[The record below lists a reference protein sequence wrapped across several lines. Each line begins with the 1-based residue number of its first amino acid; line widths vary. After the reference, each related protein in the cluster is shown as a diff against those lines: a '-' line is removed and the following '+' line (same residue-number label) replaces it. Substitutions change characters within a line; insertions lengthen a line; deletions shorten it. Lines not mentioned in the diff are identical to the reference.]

1 MYASISTS
9 NCRNFSAKS
18 NQMNTS
24 LKNQKLKELLKLK
37 EIDLCQNILSNASE
51 EDLSNALFLQLAN
64 ETERVLGN
72 REKALAYAQLLQKK
86 FPTRPVGHAKV
97 AQDLLTLGY
106 LEQAIQTVEEIIR
119 SHPENQLLLQVAAQA
134 HRKNG
139 NLLKALQYSRALIKV
154 SPERLIGFHYTSK
167 DLLKLNKFTECIHTT
182 RDGLDKH
189 KGDLYLLQLGIE
201 AARAKKDID
210 QVLDLSNQ
218 LKIFHPEDPSGF
230 TCSAQSYL
238 QNQNLNQAL
247 HTTYEGLTRHPKNP
261 LLLQLGIESARSL
274 GETSQSLAFGERL
287 LSILPN
293 EATAYCT
300 TAKDLI
306 DLSRADEALVRIKA
320 GLEKQPGNIQLIQ
333 AGIEASR
340 SLGKTSQSLAF
351 GERLLSILPN
361 EATAYCTTAKDLI
374 DLSRADEALVRIKA
388 GLEKQ
393 PGNIQLIQ
401 AGIEASR
408 SNDNHKSA
416 VEYGKALI
424 SLLPNEYH
432 GYLNISRDL
441 TELGNLKDAEKI
453 ITKLQRIHPNTPEP
467 ICHAR
472 DFYRR
477 IGNRKKSLALS
488 TRMCNRFGKTDL
500 NLLEEASD
508 LIALGHLKDSRLTK
522 LPSTVC
528 DRTQIES
535 TIKFLLEE
543 KTHSVI
549 PPNTRSTL
557 SALKVYSHF
566 NKDFNPIH
574 IDTGSLQEQIVIC
587 VIHIGK
593 CAGESILNTLQKN
606 ITKKNTRIIEF
617 HIFDADMIL
626 PAFFHTTLQ
635 CTNIHWIILT
645 RDPLTR
651 WISAFNWDKHIFSIN
666 SHLYCHAHFKHLMQ
680 KYKNAKKLIKDL
692 IRNKEAAFEL
702 SSFHHLACGHMQMG
716 QAWYLERFPI
726 DKLST
731 SQTSVIRTEHIAY
744 DYERC
749 IHDLENRF
757 PCLKTNYKT
766 DIDRTKSNYQNCYRH
781 DRFTKVNDLTID
793 EINFM
798 KNFLSNDYTYHNQII
813 QKYLATNS

>member
-1 MYASISTS
+1 
-9 NCRNFSAKS
+9 
-18 NQMNTS
+18 MNTS

-86 FPTRPVGHAKV
+86 FPTRPIGHAKV

-106 LEQAIQTVEEIIR
+106 LEQAIETVEEIIR
-119 SHPENQLLLQVAAQA
+119 SHPDNQLLLQVAAQA

-238 QNQNLNQAL
+238 HNQNLNQAL
-247 HTTYEGLTRHPKNP
+247 HTINEGLTRHPKNP

-274 GETSQSLAFGERL
+274 GE
-287 LSILPN
+287 
-293 EATAYCT
+293 
-300 TAKDLI
+300 
-306 DLSRADEALVRIKA
+306 
-320 GLEKQPGNIQLIQ
+320 
-333 AGIEASR
+333 
-340 SLGKTSQSLAF
+340 TSQSLAF

>member
-1 MYASISTS
+1 
-9 NCRNFSAKS
+9 
-18 NQMNTS
+18 
-24 LKNQKLKELLKLK
+24 
-37 EIDLCQNILSNASE
+37 
-51 EDLSNALFLQLAN
+51 
-64 ETERVLGN
+64 
-72 REKALAYAQLLQKK
+72 
-86 FPTRPVGHAKV
+86 
-97 AQDLLTLGY
+97 
-106 LEQAIQTVEEIIR
+106 
-119 SHPENQLLLQVAAQA
+119 
-134 HRKNG
+134 
-139 NLLKALQYSRALIKV
+139 
-154 SPERLIGFHYTSK
+154 
-167 DLLKLNKFTECIHTT
+167 
-182 RDGLDKH
+182 
-189 KGDLYLLQLGIE
+189 
-201 AARAKKDID
+201 
-210 QVLDLSNQ
+210 
-218 LKIFHPEDPSGF
+218 
-230 TCSAQSYL
+230 
-238 QNQNLNQAL
+238 
-247 HTTYEGLTRHPKNP
+247 
-261 LLLQLGIESARSL
+261 
-274 GETSQSLAFGERL
+274 
-287 LSILPN
+287 
-293 EATAYCT
+293 
-300 TAKDLI
+300 
-306 DLSRADEALVRIKA
+306 
-320 GLEKQPGNIQLIQ
+320 
-333 AGIEASR
+333 
-340 SLGKTSQSLAF
+340 
-351 GERLLSILPN
+351 
-361 EATAYCTTAKDLI
+361 
-374 DLSRADEALVRIKA
+374 
-388 GLEKQ
+388 
-393 PGNIQLIQ
+393 
-401 AGIEASR
+401 
-408 SNDNHKSA
+408 
-416 VEYGKALI
+416 
-424 SLLPNEYH
+424 
-432 GYLNISRDL
+432 
-441 TELGNLKDAEKI
+441 
-453 ITKLQRIHPNTPEP
+453 
-467 ICHAR
+467 
-472 DFYRR
+472 
-477 IGNRKKSLALS
+477 
-488 TRMCNRFGKTDL
+488 MCNRFGKTDL

-593 CAGESILNTLQKN
+593 CAGESILNTLQNN
-606 ITKKNTRIIEF
+606 ITKKKARIIEF

-680 KYKNAKKLIKDL
+680 KYKNAKKLIKGL

-757 PCLKTNYKT
+757 PCLKTNHKT

-813 QKYLATNS
+813 QKYLVTNS

>member
-1 MYASISTS
+1 
-9 NCRNFSAKS
+9 
-18 NQMNTS
+18 MNTS

-86 FPTRPVGHAKV
+86 FPTRPIGHAKV

-106 LEQAIQTVEEIIR
+106 LEQAIETVEEIIR

-189 KGDLYLLQLGIE
+189 EGDLYLLQLGIE

-238 QNQNLNQAL
+238 HNQNFNQAL
-247 HTTYEGLTRHPKNP
+247 HTINEGLTRHPKNP
-261 LLLQLGIESARSL
+261 LLLQLGIE
-274 GETSQSLAFGERL
+274 
-287 LSILPN
+287 
-293 EATAYCT
+293 
-300 TAKDLI
+300 
-306 DLSRADEALVRIKA
+306 
-320 GLEKQPGNIQLIQ
+320 
-333 AGIEASR
+333 
-340 SLGKTSQSLAF
+340 
-351 GERLLSILPN
+351 
-361 EATAYCTTAKDLI
+361 
-374 DLSRADEALVRIKA
+374 
-388 GLEKQ
+388 
-393 PGNIQLIQ
+393 
-401 AGIEASR
+401 ASR
-408 SNDNHKSA
+408 SNENYKSA

-574 IDTGSLQEQIVIC
+574 IDAGSLQEQIVIC

-757 PCLKTNYKT
+757 PSLKTNHKT
-766 DIDRTKSNYQNCYRH
+766 DIDRTKSNYQNCYRR

>member
-1 MYASISTS
+1 
-9 NCRNFSAKS
+9 
-18 NQMNTS
+18 MNTS

-106 LEQAIQTVEEIIR
+106 LEQAIKTVEEIIR

-238 QNQNLNQAL
+238 HNQNLNQAL
-247 HTTYEGLTRHPKNP
+247 HTINEGLTRHPKNP
-261 LLLQLGIESARSL
+261 LLLQLGIE
-274 GETSQSLAFGERL
+274 
-287 LSILPN
+287 
-293 EATAYCT
+293 
-300 TAKDLI
+300 
-306 DLSRADEALVRIKA
+306 
-320 GLEKQPGNIQLIQ
+320 
-333 AGIEASR
+333 
-340 SLGKTSQSLAF
+340 
-351 GERLLSILPN
+351 
-361 EATAYCTTAKDLI
+361 
-374 DLSRADEALVRIKA
+374 
-388 GLEKQ
+388 
-393 PGNIQLIQ
+393 
-401 AGIEASR
+401 ASR
-408 SNDNHKSA
+408 SNENYKSA

-692 IRNKEAAFEL
+692 IRNNEAAFEL

>member
-1 MYASISTS
+1 
-9 NCRNFSAKS
+9 
-18 NQMNTS
+18 MNTS
-24 LKNQKLKELLKLK
+24 LKNQKLQESLKLK
-37 EIDLCQNILSNASE
+37 EIDLCQNILFNASE

-64 ETERVLGN
+64 ETERLLGN
-72 REKALAYAQLLQKK
+72 RDKALAYAQLLQKK

-97 AQDLLTLGY
+97 AQDLLSLGY
-106 LEQAIQTVEEIIR
+106 LDQAIQTVEEIIR
-119 SHPENQLLLQVAAQA
+119 GHPENQLLLQVAAQA
-134 HRKNG
+134 YRESG

-154 SPERLIGFHYTSK
+154 SPDRLIGFHYTSK
-167 DLLKLNKFTECIHTT
+167 DLLKLNKFTECIHTA
-182 RDGLDKH
+182 RDGLDRH

-201 AARAKKDID
+201 AARANKDID
-210 QVLDLSNQ
+210 QVLDLSTQ
-218 LKIFHPEDPSGF
+218 LKTFHPEDPSGF

-238 QNQNLNQAL
+238 HNQNLNQAL
-247 HTTYEGLTRHPKNP
+247 HTINEGLTRHPKNP

-274 GETSQSLAFGERL
+274 GETSQSLVFGERL

-306 DLSRADEALVRIKA
+306 DLSRGDEALVRIKE
-320 GLEKQPGNIQLIQ
+320 GLTKQPKSIQLIQ

-351 GERLLSILPN
+351 GEDLLSISPN
-361 EATAYCTTAKDLI
+361 EATAYCTIARDLI
-374 DLSRADEALVRIKA
+374 DLSRADEALVRIEE
-388 GLEKQ
+388 GLTKQ
-393 PGNIQLIQ
+393 PKSIQLIQ

-408 SNDNHKSA
+408 SNENHRSA

-432 GYLNISRDL
+432 GYLNLSRDL

-453 ITKLQRIHPNTPEP
+453 IAKLQHIHPNTPEP

-477 IGNRKKSLALS
+477 IGNRKKSLTLS
-488 TRMCNRFGKTDL
+488 TRICHRFGKTDT

-508 LIALGHLKDSRLTK
+508 LIALGHLKDSRITK
-522 LPSTVC
+522 LPSTVS

-543 KTHSVI
+543 KTHSI
-549 PPNTRSTL
+549 ISSNTRSTL

-566 NKDFNPIH
+566 NNDFNPIH

-587 VIHIGK
+587 IIHIGK
-593 CAGESILNTLQKN
+593 CAGESVLNTLQNN
-606 ITKKNTRIIEF
+606 IAKKKARIIEF
-617 HIFDADMIL
+617 HIFDADIIL

-680 KYKNAKKLIKDL
+680 KYKNAKRLIKGL
-692 IRNKEAAFEL
+692 IKNKEAAFEL
-702 SSFHHLACGHMQMG
+702 SSFHHLACGHMRMG

-726 DKLST
+726 DKLSA

-757 PCLKTNYKT
+757 PCLKTNHKT
-766 DIDRTKSNYQNCYRH
+766 DVNRTKSNYQNCYRH

-813 QKYLATNS
+813 EKYLATYS

>member
-1 MYASISTS
+1 
-9 NCRNFSAKS
+9 
-18 NQMNTS
+18 MNTS

-106 LEQAIQTVEEIIR
+106 LEQAIKTVEEIIR

-238 QNQNLNQAL
+238 HNQNLNQAL
-247 HTTYEGLTRHPKNP
+247 HTINEGLTRHPKNP

-757 PCLKTNYKT
+757 PYLKTNHKT

-813 QKYLATNS
+813 QKYLETNS

>member
-1 MYASISTS
+1 
-9 NCRNFSAKS
+9 
-18 NQMNTS
+18 MNTS

-106 LEQAIQTVEEIIR
+106 LEQAIKTVEEIIR

-218 LKIFHPEDPSGF
+218 LKKFHPEDPSGF

-238 QNQNLNQAL
+238 HNQNSNQAL
-247 HTTYEGLTRHPKNP
+247 HTINEGLTRHPKNP
-261 LLLQLGIESARSL
+261 LLLQLGIE
-274 GETSQSLAFGERL
+274 
-287 LSILPN
+287 
-293 EATAYCT
+293 
-300 TAKDLI
+300 
-306 DLSRADEALVRIKA
+306 
-320 GLEKQPGNIQLIQ
+320 
-333 AGIEASR
+333 
-340 SLGKTSQSLAF
+340 
-351 GERLLSILPN
+351 
-361 EATAYCTTAKDLI
+361 
-374 DLSRADEALVRIKA
+374 
-388 GLEKQ
+388 
-393 PGNIQLIQ
+393 
-401 AGIEASR
+401 ASR
-408 SNDNHKSA
+408 SNENYKSA

-453 ITKLQRIHPNTPEP
+453 ITKLQHIHPNTPEP

-472 DFYRR
+472 DLYRR

-666 SHLYCHAHFKHLMQ
+666 SHLYCHAHFKHLMR
-680 KYKNAKKLIKDL
+680 KYKNAKKLIKGL
-692 IRNKEAAFEL
+692 TRNNEAAFEL
-702 SSFHHLACGHMQMG
+702 SSFHHLACGHMRMG

-731 SQTSVIRTEHIAY
+731 SQTSVIRTEHITD

-749 IHDLENRF
+749 IHDLEDRF
-757 PCLKTNYKT
+757 PCLKINHKT
-766 DIDRTKSNYQNCYRH
+766 DIDRAKSNYQNCYRH

-798 KNFLSNDYTYHNQII
+798 KSFLSNDYLYHNKII